1 MKTSLARKALLLAA
15 TLIAGAAQAH
25 GLWIEQT
32 GDTKTLF
39 FGEPENALKEK
50 FPGRL
55 ESIKAPQASLIGADG
70 AKTAVKATRTAAGFD
85 LGTSTP
91 QQTLLVVEPSM
102 EVKDWSK
109 NGLGIVKPMFYARF
123 AAAPLA
129 PAKPELALDI
139 VPLAPLAGNLGPAF
153 MVAYKGQPVAKA
165 KVTVIAPNTWTQE
178 HGSDEQGRI
187 VINTPWRGQY
197 VLEITHTDNT
207 PGEFEGKRYES
218 SRHRATLTFIQAAG
232 EEVKQATPPLRAM
245 Q

>member
-1 MKTSLARKALLLAA
+1 MKTSLVPMAMLLAA
-15 TLIAGAAQAH
+15 ALIAGTAQAH
-25 GLWIEQT
+25 GLWIEPT

-55 ESIKAPQASLIGADG
+55 ESIKAPQATLISADG
-70 AKTAVKATRTAAGFD
+70 TKTAAKAVRSAVGFD
-85 LGTSTP
+85 LGASTSS
-91 QQTLLVVEPSM
+91 QTVLAVESSM

-129 PAKPELALDI
+129 PARPEMALDI
-139 VPLAPLAGNLGPAF
+139 VPIAPFGGHANAF
-153 MVAYKGQPVAKA
+153 AVTYKGQAVAKA

-178 HGSDEQGRI
+178 HSSDEQGRFA
-187 VINTPWRGQY
+187 INLPWRGQY
-197 VLEITHTDNT
+197 VLEITHTDGT

-218 SRHRATLTFIQAAG
+218 SRHRATLTFIRSEG
-232 EEVKQATPPLRAM
+232 EEVKQATPPFHVM

>member
-1 MKTSLARKALLLAA
+1 MKTSIVLQSLLLAA
-15 TLIAGAAQAH
+15 AALTSTAQAH

-50 FPGRL
+50 SPDRL
-55 ESIKAPQASLIGADG
+55 ESIKAPQATLLGPDG
-70 AKTAVKATRTAAGFD
+70 ARTAAKIARMATGFD
-85 LGTSTP
+85 LGASPAT
-91 QQTLLVVEPSM
+91 QTLLVTELSM

-123 AAAPLA
+123 AAAPMS
-129 PAKPELALDI
+129 PAKPEMALDI
-139 VPLAPLAGNLGPAF
+139 VPIAPIAGHANAF

-165 KVTVIAPNTWTQE
+165 KVSVIAPNTWTQE
-178 HGSDEQGRI
+178 HSSDEQGRI

-207 PGEFEGKRYES
+207 PGDFEGKRYES
-218 SRHRATLTFIQAAG
+218 SRHRAMLTFIQATG
-232 EEVKQATPPLRAM
+232 EEVKQVTPPVHVM